1 MNIINQAS
9 RYSIGILI
17 LLVIMVSCT
26 IINNLKVNYRLPP
39 KSDELKGRKVFL
51 SFKDIRTVKD
61 ILGKGAREDFKIFSG
76 NISLS
81 LARGEEE
88 GFKIGVYDFPSFFME
103 AFKRSLEN
111 SGIEVVAE
119 REKSE
124 VELAIVLK
132 DFLLDLIDRKWEITM
147 GYEARLIKDKKVL
160 AKQMMSGQAERFKLI
175 GLDQADVV
183 VGEIFTDMVNRLD
196 LGRLFRQAR
205 L

>member
-1 MNIINQAS
+1 MNIINQAG
-9 RYSIGILI
+9 RYSLGILI
-17 LLVIMVSCT
+17 LLVIMVSCAT
-26 IINNLKVNYRLPP
+26 INNLKVNYRLPP

-61 ILGKGAREDFKIFSG
+61 ILGKGAREDFIIFSG

-88 GFKIGVYDFPSFFME
+88 GFKIGVYDLPSFFME
-103 AFKRSLEN
+103 AFKRNLEN